1 MLKYRHTTI
10 EDVPKLNEWVAADPI
25 HKDLF
30 TGEHFILKPDDK
42 GMQCIEVLDDL
53 GTVFYLKFTNA
64 LIVEAQF
71 PERLK
76 LRTFG
81 ALRQQLRIS
90 KGLKE
95 ALGFFMFSTKK
106 LGYHALFFNS
116 VSGSLIQFFEKLGFS
131 KLTDYFKVDL

>member
-1 MLKYRHTTI
+1 MLKYRHTSA
-10 EDVPKLNEWVAADPI
+10 EDLPKLNEWVAADPT

-30 TGEHFILKPDDK
+30 TGEHFILKPDDH
-42 GMQCIEVLDDL
+42 GVQCIEVLDDL

-71 PERLK
+71 PEKMK
-76 LRTFG
+76 LGTFG
-81 ALRQQLRIS
+81 ALRQQLRVS

-95 ALGFFMFSTKK
+95 ALGFFMLSTKK
-106 LGYHALFFNS
+106 LGYHALLFNS
-116 VSGSLIQFFEKLGFS
+116 VSDSLVQFFEKLGFS